1 MDASFLSDAQIE
13 RERAAD
19 WIRENPDAWAWI
31 VGEAVKE
38 ARAERRFSPRYLA
51 ESLRSKDF
59 VSADGS
65 SSTVSNNL
73 TPSLARHLVEQHPEV
88 KPWME
93 LRRSRCDDAF
103 KDDLAAA

>member
-1 MDASFLSDAQIE
+1 MDASVLSDAQIQ

-31 VGEAVKE
+31 VGEALKE
-38 ARAERRFSPRYLA
+38 ARAGRRFSPRYLA

-59 VSADGS
+59 VSIDGS
-65 SSTVSNNL
+65 TSAVNNNI
-73 TPSLARHLVEQHPEV
+73 TAALARHLIEQHPEV
-88 KPWME
+88 SPWIE
-93 LRRSRCDDAF
+93 LRKSKCSPAF

>member
-1 MDASFLSDAQIE
+1 MDASILSDAQIQ

-59 VSADGS
+59 VSVDGKATS
-65 SSTVSNNL
+65 VSNNL
-73 TPSLARHLVEQHPEV
+73 TPALARHLIDQHPEV
-88 KPWME
+88 KPWIE
-93 LRRSRCDDAF
+93 LRKSKCGPAF
-103 KDDLAAA
+103 EDDLAAA

>member
-1 MDASFLSDAQIE
+1 MDASFLSDAQIQ

-19 WIRENPDAWAWI
+19 WIRENPDAWDWI

-59 VSADGS
+59 VSVDGS
-65 SSTVSNNL
+65 SSTINNNL
-73 TPSLARHLVEQHPEV
+73 TPALARILIEQHPEV
-88 KPWME
+88 KPWLE
-93 LRRSRCDDAF
+93 LRKSKCSPAF
-103 KDDLAAA
+103 KDALEAA

>member
-1 MDASFLSDAQIE
+1 MDASFLSDAQIQ

-59 VSADGS
+59 VSVDGS
-65 SSTVSNNL
+65 ASTINNNL
-73 TPSLARHLVEQHPEV
+73 TPSLARHLIDQHPEV
-88 KPWME
+88 APWLE
-93 LRRSRCDDAF
+93 LRKSKCDSAF
-103 KDDLAAA
+103 KDAFEAA